1 MYIIL
6 KFPIFQHFMILNY
19 LINNWALNQFQQ
31 SIRFKQ
37 LLEFKDENISVI
49 TERNMYF
56 WFTHKK
62 MLNISTN

>member
-19 LINNWALNQFQQ
+19 VMNNWALSQFQQ

-49 TERNMYF
+49 TERNTYF
-56 WFTHKK
+56 WFLKK

>member
-19 LINNWALNQFQQ
+19 LMNNWALSQFQQ

-37 LLEFKDENISVI
+37 LLEFKDENISLI
-49 TERNMYF
+49 TERNTYF
-56 WFTHKK
+56 
-62 MLNISTN
+62 